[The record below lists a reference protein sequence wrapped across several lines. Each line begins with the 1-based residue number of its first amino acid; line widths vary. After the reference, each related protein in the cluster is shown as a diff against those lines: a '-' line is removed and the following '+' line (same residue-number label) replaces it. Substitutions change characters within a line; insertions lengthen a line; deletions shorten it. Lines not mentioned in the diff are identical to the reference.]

1 VSKPVPINKLID
13 FASKKSIH
21 VNMTKSA
28 HASLRV
34 ACVKRS
40 LSIQEVFEEIGQLIG
55 AENPDLMS
63 ILEDISIRKRNKII
77 RQLSASDAD
86 SIFELIELNNPLA
99 RQKQ

>member
-1 VSKPVPINKLID
+1 
-13 FASKKSIH
+13 
-21 VNMTKSA
+21 MTKSA

-40 LSIQEVFEEIGQLIG
+40 LSVQEVFEEVAQLIG

-63 ILEDISIRKRNKII
+63 ILEDIAIRKRNKII

>member
-1 VSKPVPINKLID
+1 MSKPVPINKLID

-34 ACVKRS
+34 TCVKRS
-40 LSIQEVFEEIGQLIG
+40 LSIQEVFEEVAQLIG

-63 ILEDISIRKRNKII
+63 ILEDIAIRKRNKII